1 MNPKSIPPTLI
12 SPVLGLSDYRIAT
25 PTPNPLG
32 WKIVDDFNRF
42 QPKVLLKF
50 HDFPQVLQEWTC
62 FQKLIEKTP
71 ATKILYQNHQNIKIY
86 MIYNIH
92 ILNIYKYKYNKT
104 TPLRVGLSTLL
115 GLSQTRGPAHPPNP
129 PPTDHHPTLGS
140 SNQPPSYAS
149 WIDPMSM
156 PMLLGSAYRGPRAHL
171 RPHGASRLPYVG
183 CPNKKGQQVVPYSPE
198 LQEEFHL

>member
-1 MNPKSIPPTLI
+1 MTSTDFNQKCSSNSTI
-12 SPVLGLSDYRIAT
+12 SP
-25 PTPNPLG
+25 
-32 WKIVDDFNRF
+32 RF
-42 QPKVLLKF
+42 CKSEHVSKNSLKKHRLLK
-50 HDFPQVLQEWTC
+50 HYIRIIRTLKYIWY
-62 FQKLIEKTP
+62 I
-71 ATKILYQNHQNIKIY
+71 I
-86 MIYNIH
+86 IH

-129 PPTDHHPTLGS
+129 TPTDHHPTLGS

-156 PMLLGSAYRGPRAHL
+156 PMLLGSVYRGPRAHL